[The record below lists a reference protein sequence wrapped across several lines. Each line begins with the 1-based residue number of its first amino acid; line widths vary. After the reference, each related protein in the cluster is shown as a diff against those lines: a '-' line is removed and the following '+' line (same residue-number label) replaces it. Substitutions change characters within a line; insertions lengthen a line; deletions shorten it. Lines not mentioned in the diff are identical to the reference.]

1 MNFEQSYLFSNFNT
15 LCFKDKECE
24 AEFDEWQI
32 QPRLEQISAISI
44 LTASL
49 YLVYALID
57 WFIAPKPVSTLMISV
72 HAGILAPTLFLIAY
86 LAKNPKNYTLVMH
99 LLFYAAIFAASA
111 NILMTSSL
119 SSANLYASELY
130 LIIFWVFTVSGL
142 HLYKATLSAFI
153 IFLMVVL
160 SALSYPLERLIMTA
174 FWSFSAFSFGFLGA
188 YLLERLHKNAFMHEQ
203 NLSALA
209 QTDALTGLYNR
220 AKLNTLLE
228 DEFKRMHRLKHSFAC
243 VFIDIDYFKEVN
255 DTFGHK
261 VGDEILIEVAKLML
275 CNTREIDSVIR
286 WGGEEFVIVCV
297 ESDKEGMMH
306 FCEDLRLSVEKHIF
320 PKVNHLSI
328 SIGFTL
334 CVDNDTVD
342 SIIHRADKALYLAK
356 ENGRNRIEYLE
367 G

>member
-1 MNFEQSYLFSNFNT
+1 MNFEQSYFFSSFNT
-15 LCFKDKECE
+15 LCFKDKDCE
-24 AEFDEWQI
+24 ADFDEWQI

-57 WFIAPKPVSTLMISV
+57 FFIAPKCVSTLMISV
-72 HAGILAPTLFLIAY
+72 HAGLLSPTLFLIAY

-99 LLFYAAIFAASA
+99 LLFYAAIIAASA

-119 SSANLYASELY
+119 SSASLYASELY

-142 HLYKATLSAFI
+142 HLYKAALSAFI
-153 IFLMVVL
+153 ILLMVVG
-160 SALSYPLERLIMTA
+160 SALSYPLERLIMTV
-174 FWSFSAFSFGFLGA
+174 FWSVSAFSFGFLGA
-188 YLLERLHKNAFMHEQ
+188 YLLERLHKNAFIHEQ
-203 NLSALA
+203 RLNELA
-209 QTDALTGLYNR
+209 QTDVLTGLYNR
-220 AKLNTLLE
+220 TKLNTLLE
-228 DEFKRMHRLKHSFAC
+228 DEFKRMHRLKHNFAC

-261 VGDEILIEVAKLML
+261 VGDEVLIDMAKLML

-286 WGGEEFVIVCV
+286 WGGEEFIIVCV
-297 ESDKEGMMH
+297 ESTKEGMIH
-306 FCEDLRLSVEKHIF
+306 FCEDLRLRVE
-320 PKVNHLSI
+320 NHVFTKNNRLSI

-334 CVDNDTVD
+334 CVEDDTLD
-342 SIIHRADKALYLAK
+342 SIIQRADKALYMAK

>member
-1 MNFEQSYLFSNFNT
+1 MNFEQSYLFSKFNT
-15 LCFKDKECE
+15 LCFKDKDCE
-24 AEFDEWQI
+24 ANFDEWQI
-32 QPRLEQISAISI
+32 KPRLEQISAISV

-49 YLVYALID
+49 YLVYALVD
-57 WFIAPKPVSTLMISV
+57 WFVAPECVSTLMISV
-72 HAGILAPTLFLIAY
+72 HAGLLSPILFFIAY
-86 LAKNPKNYTLVMH
+86 LAKNPKNYNLVMH
-99 LLFYAAIFAASA
+99 LLFYATIIAALA

-119 SSANLYASELY
+119 SSASLYASELY

-142 HLYKATLSAFI
+142 HLYKAALSAFI
-153 IFLMVVL
+153 ILLMVIF
-160 SALSYPLERLIMTA
+160 SALNYPLDRLMMTL

-188 YLLERLHKNAFMHEQ
+188 YLLERLHKNAFIHEQ
-203 NLSALA
+203 SLNDLA
-209 QTDALTGLYNR
+209 QIDALTGLYNR
-220 AKLNTLLE
+220 TKLNTLLE
-228 DEFKRMHRLKHSFAC
+228 EEFKRMHRLQHVFAC

-261 VGDEILIEVAKLML
+261 TGDDVLVEVAKVIS

-297 ESDKEGMMH
+297 ESDKEGMLH
-306 FCEDLRLSVEKHIF
+306 FCEELRVSVEKHIF
-320 PKVNHLSI
+320 TKINHLTI

-334 CVDNDTVD
+334 CMDDDTVD

-356 ENGRNRIEYLE
+356 ENGRNCTEYLA